1 MNDFITLEVNG
12 NLYQNFTSINVF
24 RDIESFLGEFEFI
37 ASNTKR
43 QNFPFSKGQKA
54 IIYIDGKKI
63 ITGYI
68 NTLSGK
74 YSSED
79 HNISIRGRDITQ
91 DIVDSS
97 IKEQVDFK
105 DKIGIK
111 SIIEKVLKVNNVTGI
126 TVTLNETVADF
137 SKNELI
143 SAEVGANAFE
153 FIDQCCRLRQLLL
166 TTDIEGNI
174 VLTKAGTN
182 EYNLMLLNGSD
193 DKKNNIL
200 RASFND
206 SDEQRFNN
214 YIIYSQGN
222 ILSQIL
228 DKEKEKKK
236 GSTQDTNIRTSRTI
250 VINSTISGDVQ
261 TNNDRAKWESNIR
274 RTRGFF
280 YKCRI
285 RGYYLDDNKTEL
297 IKPNNLIT
305 VQDDIVGI
313 SATLLIKSCR
323 YIKSLEGSFTDIEL
337 VNKDSYTLQ
346 QQQDAIT
353 SSFDKTDNILAQLGL

>member
-166 TTDIEGNI
+166 TTDIE
-174 VLTKAGTN
+174 V
-182 EYNLMLLNGSD
+182 
-193 DKKNNIL
+193 
-200 RASFND
+200 
-206 SDEQRFNN
+206 
-214 YIIYSQGN
+214 
-222 ILSQIL
+222 
-228 DKEKEKKK
+228 
-236 GSTQDTNIRTSRTI
+236 
-250 VINSTISGDVQ
+250 
-261 TNNDRAKWESNIR
+261 
-274 RTRGFF
+274 
-280 YKCRI
+280 
-285 RGYYLDDNKTEL
+285 
-297 IKPNNLIT
+297 
-305 VQDDIVGI
+305 
-313 SATLLIKSCR
+313 TL
-323 YIKSLEGSFTDIEL
+323 Y
-337 VNKDSYTLQ
+337 
-346 QQQDAIT
+346 
-353 SSFDKTDNILAQLGL
+353 